1 MQEII
6 GQVITQLRSAWRY
19 RWYAMA
25 CAWVI
30 ALSGWAYVL
39 LLPDIF
45 EARARVYVDTDTVL
59 KPLLT
64 GLAVDSNVQNRVGMM
79 SRVLLSRPNMERVA
93 RETDLYLRTS
103 NAQAFTALVE
113 SLPARITLEGNSRE
127 NVYTL
132 KYSDAEP
139 AMAQRVVQTL
149 LDTFVEDTLGV
160 KRADTDTAQSFLQEQ
175 IREYETRLR
184 DAEDRLARFKKDN
197 VGLMPGETGD
207 YYTRLQ
213 TGLTRLDDLRAKYR
227 LAEQRRTELNKQLE
241 GEEPTF
247 NLFSEVAEDGTPTD
261 GRITEMRRQLDQ
273 LLLQYTE
280 KHPKVIALQETI
292 ATLEA
297 RAKEQSGKRR
307 ATAVPRDPREAAAR
321 ALDINP
327 VYQNLRMEM
336 SRTQV
341 ELAELRSQIGEQ
353 ESDVTRMRSRV
364 DTIPQIEAEL
374 TRLNRDYEVNRTQH
388 QALLQRLESARLSEQ
403 AEASTENVKF
413 RIIEPAVRPMLPT
426 GPKRGVL
433 MTGVL
438 FGAIAA
444 GAALA
449 ILLAQLRPV
458 FLSRAMLKTV
468 TGLQVLGTI
477 SFIDGASAQP
487 LLRRDPV
494 LVSAAFA
501 GLIASYGV
509 GVTFGEPVLRMLRN
523 VLS

>member
-1 MQEII
+1 
-6 GQVITQLRSAWRY
+6 
-19 RWYAMA
+19 
-25 CAWVI
+25 
-30 ALSGWAYVL
+30 
-39 LLPDIF
+39 
-45 EARARVYVDTDTVL
+45 
-59 KPLLT
+59 
-64 GLAVDSNVQNRVGMM
+64 
-79 SRVLLSRPNMERVA
+79 
-93 RETDLYLRTS
+93 
-103 NAQAFTALVE
+103 
-113 SLPARITLEGNSRE
+113 
-127 NVYTL
+127 
-132 KYSDAEP
+132 
-139 AMAQRVVQTL
+139 
-149 LDTFVEDTLGV
+149 
-160 KRADTDTAQSFLQEQ
+160 
-175 IREYETRLR
+175 
-184 DAEDRLARFKKDN
+184 
-197 VGLMPGETGD
+197 
-207 YYTRLQ
+207 
-213 TGLTRLDDLRAKYR
+213 
-227 LAEQRRTELNKQLE
+227 
-241 GEEPTF
+241 
-247 NLFSEVAEDGTPTD
+247 VAEDGTPTD
-261 GRITEMRRQLDQ
+261 GRITEMKRQLDQ

-297 RAKEQSGKRR
+297 KAKEQSGKRR
-307 ATAVPRDPREAAAR
+307 ATAVPKDPREAAAR

-353 ESDVTRMRSRV
+353 EGDVTRMRSRV

-374 TRLNRDYEVNRTQH
+374 TRLNRDYEVNRAQH

-438 FGAIAA
+438 FGAIGV

-449 ILLAQLRPV
+449 VLLAQLRPV

-477 SFIDGASAQP
+477 SFIDDASARP